1 MPAATPLP
9 RGPAVLTLYTA
20 ADLLTGPGCPVCRY
34 LGEAASRYLAWFALE
49 GHGDAVTVRR
59 LCASLGMCPR
69 HTRGLMSQ
77 PGAARRLTA
86 LYRYLV
92 RAARD
97 RLAGRPVRLA
107 GCPACEHDDGT
118 VGRALETLLEGLA
131 DKPVRDRYRELGGL
145 CIPHLRAASGRGD
158 RRVVAWL
165 ARTMTE
171 AVTAV
176 PAGPGW
182 LAGTGRDA
190 DVRLVLR
197 DALPA
202 VALPGSGVC
211 AACLAAGRSE
221 QAGMARLADSG
232 DRGEPDRRLLLCEG
246 HLSDLVVQARR
257 PGLAPLLAWQA
268 GCLTAGLVRPA
279 SPPGR
284 KLGGPACW
292 LRLRHHRGIRLD
304 DCPVCLAS
312 EAAAQRVLAELSWQL
327 RGAPAVPGRPFPL
340 CVRHLLHLKAADQ
353 WAAQVAAPGAIDR
366 ADRLAAELD
375 AAFSKGTWAHR
386 HEARGPEMTAW
397 RRAAAFLDGGVFCGS
412 PPRST

>member
-1 MPAATPLP
+1 VPAATPLP
-9 RGPAVLTLYTA
+9 RGPAVLTLYSA

-34 LGEAASRYLAWFALE
+34 LGEAASRYLGWFALE
-49 GHGDAVTVRR
+49 GHGDAATVTR

-69 HTRGLMSQ
+69 HTRGVMSQ

-86 LYRYLV
+86 LYRDVV

-97 RLAGRPVRLA
+97 RLAGRAARVA
-107 GCPACEHDDGT
+107 GCPACEHDDGS

-131 DKPVRDRYRELGGL
+131 DGLVRNRYRELGGL
-145 CIPHLRAASGRGD
+145 CIPHLRAAAARGD
-158 RRVVAWL
+158 RGVVAWL

-171 AVTAV
+171 AVTACQ
-176 PAGPGW
+176 AGPGW

-197 DALPA
+197 DALPP

-221 QAGMARLADSG
+221 QAGLARLADGG
-232 DRGEPDRRLLLCEG
+232 DRAGPDRRLLLCED
-246 HLSDLVVQARR
+246 HLGDLVVQQRR
-257 PGLAPLLAWQA
+257 PGVALLAWQA
-268 GCLTAGLVRPA
+268 GCLTGALVRPL

-284 KLGGPACW
+284 KLDGPAGW
-292 LRLRHHRGIRLD
+292 LRFRHRRGIGLD

-312 EAAAQRVLAELSWQL
+312 EAAARRALDELRWQL
-327 RGAPAVPGRPFPL
+327 RVAPGVPGSPFPL
-340 CVRHLLHLKAADQ
+340 CVRHLLHLKTADP
-353 WAAQVAAPGAIDR
+353 WAAQVTAPDAIDR

-375 AAFSKGTWAHR
+375 AAFIKGTWPHR

-397 RRAAAFLDGGVFCGS
+397 RRAAAFLDGAVFCGS
-412 PPRST
+412 PPRGA